1 MHLKVTI
8 VAGKFGSVEASG
20 TPTEGQ
26 RALYWMWNNTRMNK
40 DINLVFSM
48 FI

>member
-1 MHLKVTI
+1 MHTQFMDRDNTESLKMHLKVTI

-26 RALYWMWNNTRMNK
+26 RALY
-40 DINLVFSM
+40 
-48 FI
+48 